1 VTHPPFLDPTRR
13 LPLTAQGTFE
23 ALPDLR
29 PLWDAWSALGPAL
42 WLDSGGPISESSRWI
57 VLAGK
62 PTERFQGTGSSGEHL
77 DASGASTPMT
87 LEGFLGSFGTL
98 GPPFIPPP
106 EAFARAWFGGFTYE
120 CGVDRLGLPTHRS
133 QAPDAFFF
141 LPASLVVLDRVE
153 RQWRFYGDVDS
164 WTPSTEGAKITS
176 REFHSG
182 PLRSRDGKS
191 PYEEGVRKVLRAIAA
206 GDLYQANLSQSFEA
220 VWSGSPCALF
230 EKLRALNPGPFMAL
244 FRGPGFTVVSSSPE
258 RLVQAL
264 GARLDARPIAG
275 TRPRGRTPE
284 EDLRL
289 REELTGSPKERAEH
303 VMMVDLARNDLGRVS
318 DYGSVHVSDFARVEP
333 YARVQH
339 LVSTVEGRLRED
351 ETPLGILDSL
361 FPGGTITGCP
371 KRHCVEIL
379 NDLEPRP
386 RGYYT
391 GSLGYV
397 APGPVLDWNILIRTF
412 TLWDGGPL
420 EFHAG
425 AGIVADSDP
434 GLEYE
439 ETLHKVQALA
449 ESLGTTLI

>member
-1 VTHPPFLDPTRR
+1 
-13 LPLTAQGTFE
+13 
-23 ALPDLR
+23 
-29 PLWDAWSALGPAL
+29 
-42 WLDSGGPISESSRWI
+42 
-57 VLAGK
+57 
-62 PTERFQGTGSSGEHL
+62 
-77 DASGASTPMT
+77 MT
-87 LEGFLGSFGTL
+87 LEGFLASFGSL
-98 GPPFIPPP
+98 GPQFLPPP
-106 EAFARAWFGGFTYE
+106 DAFAQAWFGGFTYE
-120 CGVDRLGLPTHRS
+120 CGVDRLGLPTRRS

-141 LPASLVVLDRVE
+141 RPASLVVLDRLE

-164 WTPSTEGAKITS
+164 WMPSKGGADNTS
-176 REFHSG
+176 RGFHSG

-191 PYEEGVRKVLRAIAA
+191 TYEGGVRKVLQAIAA

-220 VWSGSPCALF
+220 DWSGSPSALF
-230 EKLRALNPGPFMAL
+230 ETLRALNPGPFMAL

-258 RLVQAL
+258 RLVQVQ

-275 TRPRGRTPE
+275 TRSRGRTPE

-303 VMMVDLARNDLGRVS
+303 VMMVDLARNDLGRVA
-318 DYGSVHVSDFARVEP
+318 DYGSVQVSDFARVEP

-339 LVSTVEGRLRED
+339 LVSTVRGRLREGV
-351 ETPLGILDSL
+351 TPLGILDAL

-371 KRHCVEIL
+371 KKHCVEIL
-379 NDLEPRP
+379 NGLEPRP

-397 APGPVLDWNILIRTF
+397 AQGPVLDWNILIRTF
-412 TLWDGGPL
+412 TIWDGGPL

-425 AGIVADSDP
+425 AGIVADSEP
-434 GLEYE
+434 GREYE